1 MSRPSRPLAFQV
13 GDVLEL
19 KKAHPCGTNSWQV
32 VRLGADIGLM
42 CTGCGHRLL
51 IDRVKLEKAMKRCL
65 NREIPTI

>member
-1 MSRPSRPLAFQV
+1 MSRLGRPLAFQV

-19 KKAHPCGTNSWQV
+19 KKAHPCGTNNWQV

-51 IDRVKLEKAMKRCL
+51 IDRVKLEKAMKRSV
-65 NREIPTI
+65 NREIPTV